1 MLESDV
7 MDGNEAEVRAAV
19 EALEVDHEFI
29 DCDPDLADT
38 AAFCEH
44 YGYSLDESANTII
57 VASKRPP
64 GQYSA
69 CVVLANTRLDVN
81 KKVRNL
87 MDVKKL
93 SFAPPDV
100 TAEVTGMIMGGVT
113 VFGLPPDL
121 PLYIDSR
128 IMDKEWVIVGGGSR
142 ALKIKV
148 PPAALTAVGGM
159 PIEDLANPI
168 ATAQA

>member
-1 MLESDV
+1 
-7 MDGNEAEVRAAV
+7 MDGNEAKVRAAV
-19 EALEVDHEFI
+19 AALGVDHEFI

-44 YGYSLDESANTII
+44 YGYELDESANTIV

-64 GQYSA
+64 GRYAA

-81 KKVRNL
+81 KTVRNL
-87 MDVKKL
+87 MEVKKL
-93 SFAPPDV
+93 SFAPADV

-113 VFGLPPDL
+113 VFGLPPEL
-121 PLYIDSR
+121 PLYVDSR
-128 IMDKEWVIVGGGSR
+128 IMDKDWVIVGGGSR

-148 PPAALTAVGGM
+148 APQALTAVGGI
-159 PIEDLANPI
+159 PIESLAKPI
-168 ATAQA
+168 PAPD